1 MPGTAARRDSGG
13 DVTEQAARALARE
26 AIQVR
31 DARGLEVRFAG
42 LGGRRPSEAV
52 EGKEHDLR
60 VVGDDER
67 LEEIEHLALASV
79 LSVPMFPN
87 VADHGI
93 SRRGGVARAGLRG
106 TDALVRSKGKHS
118 LC

>member
-31 DARGLEVRFAG
+31 DARGLELRFAG
-42 LGGRRPSEAV
+42 LGSRRPSEAV

-67 LEEIEHLALASV
+67 LEEIEHFGAG
-79 LSVPMFPN
+79 LSSQCTDGSKSPTAVF
-87 VADHGI
+87 
-93 SRRGGVARAGLRG
+93 RGGEALR
-106 TDALVRSKGKHS
+106 D
-118 LC
+118 

>member
-1 MPGTAARRDSGG
+1 MPGTAARRDPGG

-31 DARGLEVRFAG
+31 DARGLELRFAG
-42 LGGRRPSEAV
+42 LGARRPSEAV

-87 VADHGI
+87 VADHG
-93 SRRGGVARAGLRG
+93 
-106 TDALVRSKGKHS
+106 VRDGEAS
-118 LC
+118 LGEG